1 MNKIEFSRG
10 CMSWGVDCDGKS
22 LSDMNY
28 DEAKAVFD
36 NIINYLIAKEGMTY
50 YHFIEA
56 LVETHGEYESLGYCE
71 QCGDTVEKFT
81 LNIE

>member
-1 MNKIEFSRG
+1 
-10 CMSWGVDCDGKS
+10 
-22 LSDMNY
+22 
-28 DEAKAVFD
+28 
-36 NIINYLIAKEGMTY
+36 MTY

-71 QCGDTVEKFT
+71 QCGDTVEKYT